1 MSAADLHPYVTA
13 SGILSLLGLPA
24 QAVNDAR
31 YLNPCTAAEARRYAH
46 ALRRLLGALD
56 GEIVAAALIGEG
68 KTDLLGAEGQEV
80 DSVRK
85 FLDGRIRMRSE
96 PGHLRG
102 RALAVLDAFE
112 NEIAPTNEFHHETPY
127 VARALTRYVT
137 GAVLM
142 PFRWL
147 QRKAVTRRA
156 ASTARPSGT
165 IQGGDR

>member
-24 QAVNDAR
+24 QAVNDLNDRGRKMPDDLSQVAR
-31 YLNPCTAAEARRYAH
+31 LT
-46 ALRRLLGALD
+46 
-56 GEIVAAALIGEG
+56 
-68 KTDLLGAEGQEV
+68 GQEIYELTSCGQIVGNDDVPQLV
-80 DSVRK
+80 DGGLPVR
-85 FLDGRIRMRSE
+85 
-96 PGHLRG
+96 
-102 RALAVLDAFE
+102 VLVR
-112 NEIAPTNEFHHETPY
+112 HKSPY